1 MSSLMLVLCW
11 LLSGVVADEVELVSE
26 ELLEEL
32 ELIEAERDLGGG
44 EEERDLGR
52 GGVVGGS
59 GVIWLLRSS

>member
-52 GGVVGGS
+52 GELS
-59 GVIWLLRSS
+59 GVPG